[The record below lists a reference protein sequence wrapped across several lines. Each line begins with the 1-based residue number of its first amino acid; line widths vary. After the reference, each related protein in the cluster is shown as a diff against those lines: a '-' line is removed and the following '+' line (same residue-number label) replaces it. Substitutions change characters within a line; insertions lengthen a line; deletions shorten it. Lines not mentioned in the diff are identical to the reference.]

1 MVAPVR
7 RPVRSPLVLGS
18 CRALAGSSA
27 RASLLRVPRS
37 ASRFRSLSPAS
48 WSSSRASSRCSG
60 RRRLRSPDACCR
72 RVASS
77 PRMSSPAAPPGELV
91 AFQVELVLS
100 SFAGGVL
107 VARRCVRSVAGRR
120 GASLSCLLVQ
130 RCGAPARGAIWRAPV
145 RLWVPVGTRRAC
157 LEAWSRPCR
166 PTWLRAVCPA
176 VAGLFQGAGWRLRSC
191 FAAPSA
197 ARCCRVVL
205 LYAWSQ
211 HALCS
216 TPFRSCLRCTRRCLQ
231 GVCTR
236 SRFDVVAGAAG
247 RSCGS
252 SPLYRRPCSRRRR
265 RESVVGVVRR
275 PLGVIRD
282 SGGSRVPSLRD
293 GAGPRRYWVR
303 RRCGFSPRRVGPS
316 GLTACVLVALR
327 PRGAASGPA
336 SGPPCAALRTTGSWL
351 LDVVPNVSADVSLRA
366 PGVVF
371 GTWLCAAEYGSL
383 PFSRCLSEPPLRRS
397 RAQRS
402 DCACG
407 CIPTLSH
414 ATARPPRRLIAVG
427 SRTALRHT
435 RMCLLLDANALDE
448 VFCRAHRCACWLTV
462 YGPRVPLL
470 VCRLVERVLLDAVRI
485 QGGS

>member
-282 SGGSRVPSLRD
+282 SGGSRVLLYAMGRPEAVLGSPPLRFFASSCGAVRSD
-293 GAGPRRYWVR
+293 G
-303 RRCGFSPRRVGPS
+303 
-316 GLTACVLVALR
+316 LR
-327 PRGAASGPA
+327 ARGAA
-336 SGPPCAALRTTGSWL
+336 PPGCCFGSRFGSPVRRSTNDRFVAARRRAERVCGRIVARTWRGLR
-351 LDVVPNVSADVSLRA
+351 DVVVRSRVRLVAVLAVS
-366 PGVVF
+366 F
-371 GTWLCAAEYGSL
+371 GTA
-383 PFSRCLSEPPLRRS
+383 
-397 RAQRS
+397 
-402 DCACG
+402 
-407 CIPTLSH
+407 
-414 ATARPPRRLIAVG
+414 ATAFPRSA
-427 SRTALRHT
+427 
-435 RMCLLLDANALDE
+435 
-448 VFCRAHRCACWLTV
+448 F
-462 YGPRVPLL
+462 
-470 VCRLVERVLLDAVRI
+470 
-485 QGGS
+485 